1 MKKLF
6 LALILSSSAS
16 SFAALIQLNTN
27 TFEQEFRNLQ
37 KQKGYNGQIKSSG
50 DIHEKFLVTGKS
62 AIDEK
67 QPVMMTGYY
76 KADDGQ
82 DKMYSISEYRI
93 YCDDQ
98 TYAYALLN
106 FQADGEMYVLTSDS
120 DYVFDY
126 EDPTPRDHEFSKI
139 LKNACKHSSFK

>member
-1 MKKLF
+1 MKMLF
-6 LALILSSSAS
+6 LALTLSFSAS
-16 SFAALIQLNTN
+16 SFAALIQLNTD

-37 KQKGYNGQIKSSG
+37 KQKGYNGQITSNG
-50 DIHEKFLVTGKS
+50 YTHEKFLVTGKS

-67 QPVMMTGYY
+67 EPVMMTGYY
-76 KADDGQ
+76 KADDGP

-98 TYAYALLN
+98 TYGYALLN
-106 FQADGEMYVLTSDS
+106 FQADGEMYVLTTDT

-139 LKNACKHSSFK
+139 LKNACKHSSLK

>member
-6 LALILSSSAS
+6 LALILSFSAS

-67 QPVMMTGYY
+67 EPVMMTGYY

-98 TYAYALLN
+98 TYGYALLN

-139 LKNACKHSSFK
+139 LKNTFKQI